1 MHAKARQFTAM
12 GIREPV
18 EGTAWPGNRKE
29 EAYNALLPII

>member
-18 EGTAWPGNRKE
+18 EGTAWLGNRKE
-29 EAYNALLPII
+29 EAYNTFLPVI